1 MSEFTHSVFLKTCI
15 FVLGGGGGAGSQT
28 VEADFQHSEENY
40 MYLKHHPG
48 EKGDESIFFPCKTL
62 RRMKM

>member
-1 MSEFTHSVFLKTCI
+1 MSEFTHSVFLKTYI
-15 FVLGGGGGAGSQT
+15 FVLGGGGGSQT

-40 MYLKHHPG
+40 MYLKHLPG
-48 EKGDESIFFPCKTL
+48 EKGDESIYFPCKTL